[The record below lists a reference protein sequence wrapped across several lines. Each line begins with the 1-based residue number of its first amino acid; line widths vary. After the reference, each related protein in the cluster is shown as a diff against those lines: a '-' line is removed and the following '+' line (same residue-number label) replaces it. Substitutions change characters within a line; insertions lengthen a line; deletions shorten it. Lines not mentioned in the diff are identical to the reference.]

1 MKIPCYKNKYK
12 KIVKK
17 FQMQD
22 IRDGPI
28 EFKKKIKS
36 KNHKTMIQIANQNLV
51 KNKVSLIREMKRFY
65 KKKNKNKLYFKSS
78 RIKINKKYYKK
89 QRSKIKFKYSKN
101 IMIYH
106 IRIMI
111 TNKNS

>member
-1 MKIPCYKNKYK
+1 
-12 KIVKK
+12 
-17 FQMQD
+17 
-22 IRDGPI
+22 
-28 EFKKKIKS
+28 
-36 KNHKTMIQIANQNLV
+36 MIQIANQNLV